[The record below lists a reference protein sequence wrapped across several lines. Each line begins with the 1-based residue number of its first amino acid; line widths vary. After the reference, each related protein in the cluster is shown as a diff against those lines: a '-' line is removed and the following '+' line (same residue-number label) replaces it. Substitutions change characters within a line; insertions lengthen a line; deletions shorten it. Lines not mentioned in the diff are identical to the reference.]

1 MRLSEPRC
9 YRLSRRWKSGLAWT
23 ASGELHDAQLLP
35 KPSRS
40 RVVRCLENKLLAADD
55 SWWTSHRPLYTR
67 VVAEVPLALYLN
79 FLANKSCVASL
90 SPRLFRPLDLPD
102 EPDKTLFT
110 LLLFRLE
117 RAPTVGTASA
127 RGSRCTPY
135 AIQLE
140 VLRPHNGAWA
150 GFSARSFVCAHRHD
164 VSHTERVR
172 PSSRPLLSPAAG
184 TPFGL
189 GAWRAALP
197 ARSTPVEARGWYLKE
212 SRLNGPRLA
221 LFSPSNSPLTRTMPA
236 GLLINICPW

>member
-150 GFSARSFVCAHRHD
+150 GFSARSFVCSHRHD

-184 TPFGL
+184 TPHEAWVRGAPPYRRDRPRWRL
-189 GAWRAALP
+189 G
-197 ARSTPVEARGWYLKE
+197 VG
-212 SRLNGPRLA
+212 
-221 LFSPSNSPLTRTMPA
+221 
-236 GLLINICPW
+236 I

>member
-1 MRLSEPRC
+1 MDRGQTICMIPNFYQS
-9 YRLSRRWKSGLAWT
+9 
-23 ASGELHDAQLLP
+23 
-35 KPSRS
+35 PSRS
-40 RVVRCLENKLLAADD
+40 GIVKRLENKLLAADD
-55 SWWTSHRPLYTR
+55 SWWTSRHPLYTR

-79 FLANKSCVASL
+79 FLANKSYVASL